1 MSITV
6 TVDDVRELVEVML
19 EEVVVQTVTHG
30 SNRVSDCDLDKV
42 VVVTRQVKGDDSIPN
57 LKWSK

>member
-30 SNRVSDCDLDKV
+30 SNRVSDSDLDKV
-42 VVVTRQVKGDDSIPN
+42 VVVTVQSTVISEME
-57 LKWSK
+57 